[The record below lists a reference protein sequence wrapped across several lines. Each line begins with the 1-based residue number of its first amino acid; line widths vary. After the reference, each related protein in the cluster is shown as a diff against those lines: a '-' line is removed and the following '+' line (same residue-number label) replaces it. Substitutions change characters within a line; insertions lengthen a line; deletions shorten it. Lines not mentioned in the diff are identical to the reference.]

1 MGAACTHGDPQEP
14 FRWQGRRPH
23 SAHPMAGGRV
33 AAPKTLLWGRN
44 VWEHLSANKKSI
56 KGARCLSC
64 MSPGAYSSS
73 PAPRPHP
80 SAQPSSCLP
89 VALPCFFFG
98 TELPLFGPGHAARPK
113 SWSLCRSVPVSCILT
128 TSFGKA
134 SGGSARAPPAL
145 PGPPQLLLIVAA
157 WKKAFFSP
165 ENEK

>member
-1 MGAACTHGDPQEP
+1 MGAACTHGAPWEL
-14 FRWQGRRPH
+14 FRWQGWRPH

-44 VWEHLSANKKSI
+44 VFCSANKSI
-56 KGARCLSC
+56 KGARCLSRV
-64 MSPGAYSSS
+64 SPGAYSSS

-113 SWSLCRSVPVSCILT
+113 SRALCRSVPVSCILT

-134 SGGSARAPPAL
+134 SGGSARALPAL
-145 PGPPQLLLIVAA
+145 PGLPLLLLIVSAR
-157 WKKAFFSP
+157 KKAFFTP